1 MAAIGSNNARRFQR
15 LGLHMA
21 DELARAVTDFSL
33 ESLVCSNTCYGR
45 RGKSSGRSAMFIAS
59 VVSNPRAISV
69 RSGMLETHE
78 SSACPHLSLLLELRP
93 RDRSNSYKHDALRR
107 FMRAFLLQ

>member
-1 MAAIGSNNARRFQR
+1 MAAIGSNNARRFRR
-15 LGLHMA
+15 LVRRMA

-33 ESLVCSNTCYGR
+33 ESLVCSNACYGR

-59 VVSNPRAISV
+59 VVSNPRASCV

-78 SSACPHLSLLLELRP
+78 SSACPHLGLLPKLGP
-93 RDRSNSYKHDALRR
+93 RDRSDSYKHDAPT
-107 FMRAFLLQ
+107 ALQSGVP